1 MFYDEE
7 LDDLERDKAFEYEEE
22 SHTLNEAQQEAARYE
37 SALASYLEAAGYYKE
52 QEQELCDI
60 RKKKQTSKQKIENY

>member
-22 SHTLNEAQQEAARYE
+22 SHTLNEAQQEAAELEWIEELRTRCYE
-37 SALASYLEAAGYYKE
+37 KGRW
-52 QEQELCDI
+52 EL
-60 RKKKQTSKQKIENY
+60 

>member
-37 SALASYLEAAGYYKE
+37 SVLASYLEAAGYYKE
-52 QEQELCDI
+52 
-60 RKKKQTSKQKIENY
+60 